1 MKIKENRQKLKNP
14 KFEKNE
20 KQNFKKMENEKI
32 VNIPKLEIR
41 DIRLYKIIMS
51 SYIVYIFHRYT

>member
-20 KQNFKKMENEKI
+20 KQNFKKWKMK
-32 VNIPKLEIR
+32 KLLISPNWKSTIL
-41 DIRLYKIIMS
+41 D
-51 SYIVYIFHRYT
+51 YIK